1 MTSNRI
7 LAKTFMEKAG
17 HDQEARQWEELMAGL
32 LSKLELNKEGYE
44 RARKHYETLARQVA
58 RQLDV
63 DETDVH
69 VVVQGSMRTQ
79 TTVAPRGREKFDLDI
94 VVKLGGDHFA
104 GIDSE
109 DFFNEFGDSLRG
121 LNDAAG
127 EPKPMSR
134 CWRLQYENEPFY
146 FDVTPALPGSYEITG
161 TDLRVRDPETQWSP
175 SNPEDFADW
184 FCEAAKQKFGFQQV
198 LKRKVEA
205 RHQIDALPSEK
216 VAIDDILRRTV
227 QLIKLHRDLMYF
239 GKSEAVKKGKPISV
253 ILVTLAT
260 HAYNDAIANRHMYSN
275 AIEVL
280 LDVVERMPEYI
291 VRYDGQYNVCN
302 PGHTDENFAERWNE
316 DGGMRAN
323 AFHTWH
329 GQLKSDLNALFAD
342 SYSRSDEAKIRNI
355 FGEDGVKA
363 WKDSL
368 APSPSGL
375 FNSLIA
381 SAPGAE
387 RRDPVVPVPSGS
399 KKNTLA

>member
-1 MTSNRI
+1 MTSNRT
-7 LAKTFMEKAG
+7 LAKAFMEKATLN
-17 HDQEARQWEELMAGL
+17 QEARQWEELMAGL
-32 LSKLELNKEGYE
+32 LSKLELDKDEHE
-44 RARKHYETLARQVA
+44 RAKQHYETLARQVA
-58 RQLDV
+58 RKLDV

-104 GIDSE
+104 GVDSE
-109 DFFNEFGDSLRG
+109 DFFKEFGDSLRG

-127 EPKPMSR
+127 EPKPKSR
-134 CWRLQYENEPFY
+134 CWRLQYANEPFY

-184 FCEAAKQKFGFQQV
+184 FCEAAKQKFGFQAL
-198 LKRKVEA
+198 LKSKVEA
-205 RHQIDALPSEK
+205 RHHIDELPSEK

-227 QLIKLHRDLMYF
+227 QLIKLHRDLMYY
-239 GKSEAVKKGKPISV
+239 GESDEVKEGKPISV

-260 HAYNDAIANRHMYSN
+260 YAYNAAIANRHMYSN

-280 LDVVERMPEYI
+280 LDVVERMPDYIDESDGEYS
-291 VRYDGQYNVCN
+291 VCN
-302 PGHTDENFAERWNE
+302 PKHDGENFAERWNV
-316 DGGMRAN
+316 DDGMRAS
-323 AFHTWH
+323 AFYEWH
-329 GQLKSDLNALFAD
+329 GQLKTDLDALFAD
-342 SYSRSDEAKIRNI
+342 SYSRSGEAKIRKV

-363 WKDSL
+363 WKSSL
-368 APSPSGL
+368 APAASGL
-375 FNSLIA
+375 LNSLLK
-381 SAPGAE
+381 SAPGGE
-387 RRDPVVPVPSGS
+387 RRDPVAPLPSGS